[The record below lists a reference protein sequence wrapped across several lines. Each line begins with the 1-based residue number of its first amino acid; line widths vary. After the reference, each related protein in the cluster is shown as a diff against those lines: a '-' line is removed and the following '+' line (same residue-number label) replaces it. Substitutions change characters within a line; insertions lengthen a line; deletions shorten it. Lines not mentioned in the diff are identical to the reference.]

1 MKQDLPGVAEQ
12 FELFGLKPITY
23 LEVFKCL
30 LEHIGNSIEVTN
42 ESTKDY
48 ENYKPLLEHVRDDMT
63 ACLRE
68 QSDSKQKM

>member
-30 LEHIGNSIEVTN
+30 LEHSGNYINATN
-42 ESTKDY
+42 EFTKAY

-63 ACLRE
+63 TCLRE
-68 QSDSKQKM
+68 QSESQQKE